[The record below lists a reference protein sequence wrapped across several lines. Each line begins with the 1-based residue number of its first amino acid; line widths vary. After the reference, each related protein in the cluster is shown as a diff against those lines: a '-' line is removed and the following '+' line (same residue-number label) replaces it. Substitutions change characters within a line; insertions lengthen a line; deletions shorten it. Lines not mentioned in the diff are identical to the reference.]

1 MSTPTL
7 TPSRSRMIF
16 LRGLI
21 WSLIGLIYAPLFA
34 ALHVAFHALGFGHA
48 ALIPAAALSGAVGAA
63 FYGARQVALAG
74 TAIGV
79 LVASAVLLALPGT
92 IPLWHVT
99 LAAGA
104 VGAALG
110 ALVRFPDHCSLKVPG
125 KTLAGLATGGAC
137 GLLLALAEPLHP
149 EEFHIT
155 GTLAFLVGVNGVLYV
170 ATVRWWAGLAKIN
183 RGRSCNLIEALVV
196 SVLAAAAA
204 GAVWAVG
211 GPLTGAV
218 DYGSRG
224 ILDVV
229 HQQVPLAM
237 VGGLLGGGVAGA
249 LLEAFGFSWV
259 HDI

>member
-1 MSTPTL
+1 MV
-7 TPSRSRMIF
+7 F

-34 ALHVAFHALGFGHA
+34 GLHVTFHALGFGHG

-79 LVASAVLLALPGT
+79 VIASVILFALPGI
-92 IPLWHVT
+92 IPLWWVM
-99 LAAGA
+99 LAAAVIGALLGA
-104 VGAALG
+104 V
-110 ALVRFPDHCSLKVPG
+110 VRFPDRCSLKVPG
-125 KTLAGLATGGAC
+125 KTLAGLATGSAC
-137 GLLLALAEPLHP
+137 GIVLALAEPLHP

-155 GTLAFLVGVNGVLYV
+155 ATLAFLVGVNGVLYV
-170 ATVRWWAGLAKIN
+170 ATVRWWAGLATIN
-183 RGRSCNLIEALVV
+183 RGQACNLIEALVV
-196 SVLAAAAA
+196 SVLAATAA

-211 GPLTGAV
+211 GPLVGAV
-218 DYGSRG
+218 DFGSRA

-229 HQQVPLAM
+229 HQEVPLAM
-237 VGGLLGGGVAGA
+237 VGGLIGGGVAGA
-249 LLEAFGFSWV
+249 LLEAFGFRWV